1 MAQLKDTLVSGSL
14 RATDTIYTTKL
25 QTGILYAPTSSS
37 GTAYGPGSANNIL
50 LSNGS
55 SIYWGTIGDVEVIKL
70 KGINNSGVAA
80 VGSANRPTT
89 ANLNYTD
96 GSVRYFLA
104 TSAMESSSKPTM
116 GDSHV
121 LHLAWDNTAYAAQLA
136 VEHIKSGTS
145 YVHAQIRGQ
154 GSTQANWS
162 NWFYLLDENNYTDY
176 TVTKTG
182 TGASGN
188 WGISI
193 TGNADTA
200 TKATQDES
208 GNNIK
213 TNYASS
219 LFISGTTFTLK
230 SKSDASLSE
239 VALTSVNIPNLNA
252 SKITD
257 GILPVARG
265 GTGETSFSAGYLL
278 YTPTTG
284 SIKSTK
290 FMHLNY
296 KAGTTSTLG
305 YEELILGNTNTEG
318 TVDNAFGRI
327 GFYSAKTKGSYITA
341 ADTTNSSWYDHVL
354 PASAGW
360 IVTGGSYD
368 RTAGTATGVGSDTI
382 PIYVS
387 TAGRATAI
395 TKLDVAHGGTGTTSF
410 TANSLIMS
418 GTSTTAALTTR
429 AISTSITTNASTNIP
444 TESAVKTYVDNQIA
458 TIQGTVQGGYVTIAG
473 NAQQVTGRKTLSN
486 LAGASF
492 KPAESSAS
500 CDISYN
506 QGLGAL
512 VFSFTK

>member
-37 GTAYGPGSANNIL
+37 GTTYGPGSADNIL

-89 ANLNYTD
+89 ANLNYHD

-116 GDSHV
+116 GDGHI

-136 VEHIKSGTS
+136 VQHAPN
-145 YVHAQIRGQ
+145 VHAQIRGQ
-154 GSTQANWS
+154 GSTQGNWS
-162 NWFYLLDENNYTDY
+162 NWIYLLDENNYTNY
-176 TVTKTG
+176 TVTKNG
-182 TGASGN
+182 TGATGT
-188 WGISI
+188 WGIDI

-200 TKATQDES
+200 TKAEQDES

-213 TNYASS
+213 VNYASS
-219 LFISGTTFTLK
+219 LSVDGTTFTLK
-230 SKSDASLSE
+230 SKSGAPLSTI
-239 VALTSVNIPNLNA
+239 ALTSDNIPSLNA

-305 YEELILGNTNTEG
+305 YEELILGNTTTEG
-318 TVDNAFGRI
+318 TTDNAFGRI
-327 GFYSAKTKGSYITA
+327 GLYSAKTKGSYITA

-360 IVTGGSYD
+360 LVTGGSYD
-368 RTAGTATGVGSDTI
+368 RATGTATGVGSDTI

-395 TKLDVAHGGTGTTSF
+395 TKVGVAYGGTGATSF

-429 AISTSITTNASTNIP
+429 AISTSITGETPTNIP
-444 TESAVKTYVDNQIA
+444 TESAVKTYVDN
-458 TIQGTVQGGYVTIAG
+458 
-473 NAQQVTGRKTLSN
+473 
-486 LAGASF
+486 
-492 KPAESSAS
+492 
-500 CDISYN
+500 
-506 QGLGAL
+506 
-512 VFSFTK
+512 